1 MEIKLYFKGGIIM
14 NNLINVKI
22 SDIDEF
28 SNHPFKVV
36 KNNDFYTLVDSIN
49 QNGLLNPLV
58 VRRKQNNR
66 YELLSGHRR
75 LLALIELG
83 IKNVDVI
90 VKNMDDDEAT
100 IYMVDSN
107 MYREK
112 LLPSE
117 KAFAYK
123 MKLEAIKHQGKK
135 TLRHKMCQ
143 SYILWI

>member
-1 MEIKLYFKGGIIM
+1 MEIKLHFKGGIIM

-83 IKNVDVI
+83 IKKVDVI
-90 VKNMDDDEAT
+90 VKNMDDDEAI